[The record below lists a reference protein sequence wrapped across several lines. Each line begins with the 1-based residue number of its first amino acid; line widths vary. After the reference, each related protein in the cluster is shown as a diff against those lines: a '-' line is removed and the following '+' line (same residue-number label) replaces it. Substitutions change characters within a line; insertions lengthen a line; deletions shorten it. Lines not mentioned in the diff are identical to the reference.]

1 MSAEEANEQVAVVT
15 GAARGIGRR
24 VALVLAEHGY
34 AVAANDL
41 SPPEEA
47 LIEFEQ
53 VGAEALAIPGDVSDE
68 EAVREMVGDVME
80 NFGRVDVLVNNA
92 GISGIVPAEQTTL
105 ADWNRT
111 LAVNLTGP
119 FLMCRDFGKEMLRQG
134 SGSIVN
140 ISSVAG
146 LLGIADRAAY
156 NTSKHGL
163 IGLTR
168 TLAAEWG
175 GRGVRVN
182 AVCPGWV
189 KTEMDQED
197 QASGGY
203 TDEDIEGRTP
213 MGRFAKAE
221 DIAQAVAFLADPALS
236 GYVNGHTLSV
246 DGGWFGDG
254 SWESLRRR
262 KRGEEDP
269 REELGTKG
277 TEPRKW

>member
-1 MSAEEANEQVAVVT
+1 VDRDPAQVRVAVVT
-15 GAARGIGRR
+15 GAARGIGRE
-24 VALVLAEHGY
+24 VALVLAQRGY

-41 SPPEEA
+41 SAPEET
-47 LIEFEQ
+47 LGELGR

-68 EAVREMVGDVME
+68 ATVQEMVRAVME
-80 NFGRVDVLVNNA
+80 GFGRVDVLVNNA
-92 GISGIVPAEQTTL
+92 GLSAIVPAEQTTI

-119 FLMCRDFGKEMLRQG
+119 FLMSREFGKEMLRQQ

-156 NTSKHGL
+156 NASKHGL

-197 QASGGY
+197 QSSGGY

-213 MGRFAKAE
+213 MSRFARPD
-221 DIAQAVAFLADPALS
+221 DIARAVAFLADPEQS
-236 GYVNGHTLSV
+236 GYVNGHALSV
-246 DGGWFGDG
+246 DGGWYGDG
-254 SWESLRRR
+254 SWESLRWS
-262 KRGEEDP
+262 KRA
-269 REELGTKG
+269 
-277 TEPRKW
+277 

>member
-1 MSAEEANEQVAVVT
+1 MSAEETNEQVAVVT

-24 VALVLAEHGY
+24 VALALAERGY

-53 VGAEALAIPGDVSDE
+53 VGAEALAISGDVSDE

-92 GISGIVPAEQTTL
+92 GISGIVPAEQTAL
-105 ADWNRT
+105 ADWNRI

-119 FLMCRDFGKEMLRQG
+119 FLMSREFGKVMLRQG

-146 LLGIADRAAY
+146 LLGVSDRAAY
-156 NTSKHGL
+156 NASKHGL

-197 QASGGY
+197 QDLGGY
-203 TDEDIEGRTP
+203 TDADIVGRTP
-213 MGRFAKAE
+213 MARFARPG
-221 DIAQAVAFLADPALS
+221 DIAQAVAFLADSELS
-236 GYVNGHTLSV
+236 GYINGHTLSV
-246 DGGWFGDG
+246 DGGWFADG

-262 KRGEEDP
+262 KRGEERAD
-269 REELGTKG
+269 T
-277 TEPRKW
+277 

>member
-1 MSAEEANEQVAVVT
+1 MGKGRAQVRVAVVT
-15 GAARGIGRR
+15 GAARGIGRK
-24 VALVLAEHGY
+24 VALVLAERGY
-34 AVAANDL
+34 AVAVNDL
-41 SPPEEA
+41 SAPEQTLGE
-47 LIEFEQ
+47 LER
-53 VGAEALAIPGDVSDE
+53 VGTEGLAIPGDVSDE
-68 EAVREMVGDVME
+68 ETVRGMLRGVTEG
-80 NFGRVDVLVNNA
+80 FGRVDVLVNNA
-92 GISGIVPAEQTTL
+92 GISAIVPAEETTL
-105 ADWNRT
+105 ADWDRT

-119 FLMCRDFGKEMLRQG
+119 FLMSREFGKEMLRRG

-146 LLGIADRAAY
+146 LLGISDRAAY
-156 NTSKHGL
+156 NASKHGL

-189 KTEMDQED
+189 KTEMDRED

-203 TDEDIEGRTP
+203 TDEDIEGRNP
-213 MGRFAKAE
+213 MGRFAKPE
-221 DIAQAVAFLADPALS
+221 DIAQAVAFLADPDVS

-246 DGGWFGDG
+246 DGGWYGDG

-262 KRGEEDP
+262 KRGEGP
-269 REELGTKG
+269 G
-277 TEPRKW
+277 

>member
-1 MSAEEANEQVAVVT
+1 MGEERAKARVAVVT
-15 GAARGIGRR
+15 GAARGIGHK
-24 VALVLAEHGY
+24 VSLVLAERGY

-41 SPPEEA
+41 SVPEKTLEE
-47 LIEFEQ
+47 LER
-53 VGAEALAIPGDVSDE
+53 VGAEALAIPGDISDE
-68 EAVREMVGDVME
+68 ETVREMVRDVIE
-80 NFGRVDVLVNNA
+80 GFGRIDVLVNNA
-92 GISGIVPAEQTTL
+92 GISAIVPAEQTTL
-105 ADWNRT
+105 ADWNQV

-119 FLMCRDFGKEMLRQG
+119 FLTSREFGGEMLRQG

-146 LLGIADRAAY
+146 LLGIANRTAY
-156 NTSKHGL
+156 NASKHGL

-197 QASGGY
+197 QASGDY
-203 TDEDIEGRTP
+203 TDEDIEDRTP
-213 MGRFAKAE
+213 MGRFATPE
-221 DIAQAVAFLADPALS
+221 DIAQAVAFLADSRLS

-246 DGGWFGDG
+246 DGGWYGDG

-262 KRGEEDP
+262 KREDP
-269 REELGTKG
+269 GEAQERN
-277 TEPRKW
+277 

>member
-1 MSAEEANEQVAVVT
+1 MSKEPEKPRVAVVT

-24 VALVLAEHGY
+24 VTLLLAERGY
-34 AVAANDL
+34 AIAANDL
-41 SPPEEA
+41 SAPEETLGELERASARA
-47 LIEFEQ
+47 LT
-53 VGAEALAIPGDVSDE
+53 IPGDVSDE
-68 EAVREMVGDVME
+68 EAVREMVGRVMQG
-80 NFGRVDVLVNNA
+80 FGRVDVLVNNA
-92 GISGIVPAEQTTL
+92 GVSAIVPAEETSL
-105 ADWNRT
+105 VDWNRT

-119 FLMCRDFGKEMLRQG
+119 FLMSREFGKEMLRQG

-156 NTSKHGL
+156 NASKHGL

-175 GRGVRVN
+175 RRGVRVN

-197 QASGGY
+197 QASAGY
-203 TDEDIEGRTP
+203 TDADIEGRTP
-213 MGRFAKAE
+213 MARFATPE
-221 DIAQAVAFLADPALS
+221 DIAQAVAFLADPEQS
-236 GYVNGHTLSV
+236 GYVNGHALSV

-254 SWESLRRR
+254 GWENLRRR
-262 KRGEEDP
+262 KRGEDP
-269 REELGTKG
+269 GKIR
-277 TEPRKW
+277 

>member
-1 MSAEEANEQVAVVT
+1 MSEERAKVRVAVVT
-15 GAARGIGRR
+15 GAARGIGRTI
-24 VALVLAEHGY
+24 ALVLAERGY
-34 AVAANDL
+34 AIALNDL
-41 SPPEEA
+41 STPEQTLAELKRA
-47 LIEFEQ
+47 
-53 VGAEALAIPGDVSDE
+53 GAEALSIPGDVSDE
-68 EAVREMVGDVME
+68 EMVRGMLRDTME
-80 NFGRVDVLVNNA
+80 DFGRVDVLVNNA
-92 GISGIVPAEQTTL
+92 GISAIAPAEETSL
-105 ADWNRT
+105 ADWDRT

-119 FLMCRDFGKEMLRQG
+119 FLMSREFGREMLRRGQ
-134 SGSIVN
+134 GSIVN

-146 LLGIADRAAY
+146 LLGISDRAAY
-156 NTSKHGL
+156 NASKHGL

-203 TDEDIEGRTP
+203 RDEDIVGRTP
-213 MGRFAKAE
+213 MARFASPE
-221 DIAQAVAFLADPALS
+221 DIAQAVTFLADPDVS

-246 DGGWFGDG
+246 DGGWYGDG

-262 KRGEEDP
+262 KRGEDLGKKDP
-269 REELGTKG
+269 
-277 TEPRKW
+277 